1 MEAAN
6 FCSPRSDLPHISRV
20 RRTSLMSVTVPKP
33 NGTAM
38 SDLERYL
45 TSKLNGQ
52 YGLRY
57 QQLLDELR
65 AIQKGREVSDRGSN

>member
-1 MEAAN
+1 
-6 FCSPRSDLPHISRV
+6 
-20 RRTSLMSVTVPKP
+20 MSVTVPKP

-38 SDLERYL
+38 SDLEKYL
-45 TSKLNGQ
+45 TSKLNDQ

-65 AIQKGREVSDRGSN
+65 AIQKTREVSDRGSN